1 MSLLFFP
8 KLNPESLKSYDDT
21 TVLASLG
28 YKQEQKREFTTLE
41 MFGFGFSI
49 VAIVPSIASV
59 LFNSTP
65 SDGPSAMWAVSS
77 VFIMFIALTMAELGS
92 AAPTSGTPL
101 HVSENLGGL
110 YYWTYKYS
118 SPRYCNILCLVIGY
132 TNTVTYISGVAGIGC
147 SCATAVMAA
156 ASISSDGNFIPTV
169 NQT

>member
-28 YKQEQKREFTTLE
+28 YKQEQKREFMTLE

-92 AAPTSGTPL
+92 AAPTS
-101 HVSENLGGL
+101 GGL